1 MLAKKNHK
9 KTQKNEEGE
18 EEKEIIILFDIYGTT
33 GNLNTGYFMILRN
46 FYCVKHDE
54 IIQVWAFCLKKEV
67 YIQIRAEIFTD
78 EMN

>member
-1 MLAKKNHK
+1 
-9 KTQKNEEGE
+9 
-18 EEKEIIILFDIYGTT
+18 
-33 GNLNTGYFMILRN
+33 MILRN

>member
-1 MLAKKNHK
+1 
-9 KTQKNEEGE
+9 
-18 EEKEIIILFDIYGTT
+18 
-33 GNLNTGYFMILRN
+33 MILGN